1 MMATKYDFKISPDVK
16 GTAEQTTLY
25 PKIVVKGTKDLEDIA
40 NDIARRSGFKAGIV
54 IGLFSDLEN
63 ILTDYLADGYNV
75 KLGEI
80 GTLSATLTS
89 RKVTDKKEIR
99 SASVHFDSVKFKPAR
114 SFVKDVCRK
123 GERELERVDPL
134 YGFRNSSQKY
144 TPEERFTLLTE
155 YLKKHGFIT
164 RQEYSSLTGLLKTKA
179 ANELRQWYNEKK
191 IERDGRA
198 PHIIYKAIVEECTLS

>member
-1 MMATKYDFKISPDVK
+1 MATKFDFKTSPDVN
-16 GTAEQTTLY
+16 GTADKTTLY

-40 NDIARRSGFKAGIV
+40 HDMAIHSGFKEGIV

-114 SFVKDVCRK
+114 SFVKDVQRK
-123 GERELERVDPL
+123 GERELERVDPA
-134 YGFRNSSQKY
+134 YGFKSSSPKY
-144 TPEERFTLLTE
+144 TEQERFVLLTD
-155 YLKKHGFIT
+155 YLKEHSFIT
-164 RQEYSSLTGLLKTKA
+164 RQEYSGLTGLLKTKA
-179 ANELRQWYNEKK
+179 ANELRQWYKEKK
-191 IERDGRA
+191 IERSGRA
-198 PHIIYKAIVEECTLS
+198 PHIIYMPITTEG